1 MAPSERCKTYN
12 RERFLAQYARMK
24 EQGIRFVVASGN
36 QYYQLIS
43 FFPEIAHEIAFV
55 AENGGWVVSAGE
67 DVFNGELSKEDLLP
81 WRRVKR
87 CPGMEIIACGK
98 GSAYTLKSYNDS
110 FKAIAAKYYHRLE
123 MVDNFD
129 NLNDI
134 FFKFGLNVSDD
145 EIPRIQPMLHEKLG
159 DIMVPVTTGHG
170 SIDLIIPGVHKANGL
185 RICSSAGASRTEK
198 WWPLATAATT
208 WRCCVSQA

>member
-1 MAPSERCKTYN
+1 
-12 RERFLAQYARMK
+12 
-24 EQGIRFVVASGN
+24 VAAVLSDV
-36 QYYQLIS
+36 
-43 FFPEIAHEIAFV
+43 PEV
-55 AENGGWVVSAGE
+55 
-67 DVFNGELSKEDLLP
+67 
-81 WRRVKR
+81 
-87 CPGMEIIACGK
+87 EIIACGK

-110 FKAIAAKYYHRLE
+110 FKAIAAQYYHRLE

-185 RICSSAGASRTEK
+185 RILQQHWGIDNGEVVAFGDSGNDVEMLRQSGYSFAMANARPHIKEVARFEAPHNNHEGVLDVIEK
-198 WWPLATAATT
+198 VLNGEAPFH
-208 WRCCVSQA
+208 